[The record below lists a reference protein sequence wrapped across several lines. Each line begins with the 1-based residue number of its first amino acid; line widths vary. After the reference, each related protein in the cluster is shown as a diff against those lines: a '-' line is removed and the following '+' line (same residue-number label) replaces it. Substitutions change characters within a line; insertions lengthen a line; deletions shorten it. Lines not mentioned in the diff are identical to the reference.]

1 MKLLSCMS
9 AQMHGFSCLCFSI
22 PPHVRT
28 NWCNS
33 TRLDLNREDGAYLW
47 LLLESSPSL
56 DPTEQEQKTLYIW
69 LKEKVS
75 VATLHYWFT
84 SNEESKYNS
93 NNNNNN
99 NKQSYKHVNMVCQVI
114 VKTDL
119 ALLLIFPS
127 RLYCFSLKAGK
138 KAKFYR
144 QHIFLIS
151 VPCHIACDKW

>member
-9 AQMHGFSCLCFSI
+9 AQMHDFSCLCFSI

-75 VATLHYWFT
+75 VATLTLTGSPVMRKANITVITTTIIINRAISMSTWCAK
-84 SNEESKYNS
+84 SLL
-93 NNNNNN
+93 
-99 NKQSYKHVNMVCQVI
+99 KQI
-114 VKTDL
+114 
-119 ALLLIFPS
+119 
-127 RLYCFSLKAGK
+127 
-138 KAKFYR
+138 
-144 QHIFLIS
+144 
-151 VPCHIACDKW
+151 